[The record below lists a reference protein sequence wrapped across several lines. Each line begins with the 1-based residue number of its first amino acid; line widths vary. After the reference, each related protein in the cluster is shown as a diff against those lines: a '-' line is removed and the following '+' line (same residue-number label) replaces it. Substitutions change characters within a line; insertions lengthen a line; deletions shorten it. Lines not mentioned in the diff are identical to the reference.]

1 MIIVSIA
8 RGHNSSTTL
17 MVDGEIIFYLEEE
30 RLTRS
35 KYDGSPLA
43 GLIKVFDYVDHID
56 HLIVCHTCPD
66 NPILD
71 WTGECVYDGLI
82 RKLSRNKF
90 EYQTHNVALMHHEL
104 HAACG
109 YFNSGFDTAA
119 CVIADGA
126 GSFLSLNQE
135 AEWVKNTL
143 CKFIQK
149 PVYEFETIFHVTN
162 AGDFDTVYKHLGSS
176 EAIGFNHPSP
186 GFYVTEHPGLTKTY
200 EAITQFCGF
209 PAIEAGKLMGLA
221 PYGKPNKDL
230 PRFIDDNNEWIDRQ
244 VILPTYPNAAQ
255 LNFQK
260 YDIIRD
266 DFDTWEGDGSYT
278 DIQKD
283 LAYAVQEQTSDG
295 MCKLIEKA
303 HEVTGETNIVIC
315 GGYGLNCVANYKYA
329 KRFPDLNIY
338 CEPVSHDGGTS
349 IGAAKKLYY
358 ELEQTH
364 PPKQELIYYGPQYDP
379 SSYEEVIKDLDN
391 TDTSY
396 DDVAKLIR
404 DGNIVTIFQG
414 RSEGGPR
421 ALGNRSILFD
431 PTIKNGKDLV
441 NEVKHREFFRPFA
454 CSIKKDKAN
463 EWFDLAGMEESP
475 FMMYAVDALDG
486 VEEKIPS
493 VIHVDGTCRI
503 QTVTSEQ
510 NEHYYNLIDAFEKLS
525 EVPILFN
532 TSFNLGG
539 EPLVETVEDAVDTL
553 QNSDIDYLYLPE
565 IQKLVHIPDNL
576 SKNND
581 KKYKRNFR
589 QFKRDTA
596 TLTKELEDVTF
607 EDVLENVEYT
617 EDES

>member
-1 MIIVSIA
+1 MKNYVILSVA
-8 RGHNSSTTL
+8 RGHNGSATL
-17 MVDGEIIFYLEEE
+17 MVDGEIIWYIEEE
-30 RLTRS
+30 RLSRR
-35 KYDGSPLA
+35 KYDGSPLMA
-43 GLIKVFDYVDHID
+43 MQKAMEFVDHID
-56 HLIVCHTCPD
+56 ELIVCHTHRHGAS
-66 NPILD
+66 LD
-71 WTGECVYDGLI
+71 WTCEDMYQGWL
-82 RKLSRNKF
+82 RKVSRSKF
-90 EYQTHNVALMHHEL
+90 QPKVTFIDTIHHQMH
-104 HAACG
+104 ATTA
-109 YFNSGFDTAA
+109 FINSGFESAA
-119 CVIADGA
+119 ILVADGA
-126 GSFLSLNQE
+126 GSFLKTTE
-135 AEWVKNTL
+135 EICPDT
-143 CKFIQK
+143 CF
-149 PVYEFETIFHVTN
+149 EFETIFK
-162 AGDFDTVYKHLGSS
+162 AKKPLILEQVYKHLGTDKSV
-176 EAIGFNHPSP
+176 GFNVVDEDTGMH
-186 GFYVTEHPGLTKTY
+186 VTEHPGIVKAY
-200 EAITQFCGF
+200 EAVTRYCGF
-209 PAIEAGKLMGLA
+209 QSIDAGKLMGLS
-221 PYGKPNKDL
+221 PYGKPNSNLPPIVRDGFVNRDL
-230 PRFIDDNNEWIDRQ
+230 FMPN
-244 VILPTYPNAAQ
+244 YPNGAYIICDRYPGVFSVEEETAQ
-255 LNFQK
+255 RGKQNGE
-260 YDIIRD
+260 YS
-266 DFDTWEGDGSYT
+266 EN
-278 DIQKD
+278 QKD
-283 LAYAVQEQTSDG
+283 LAYAVQEASEIYIGD
-295 MCKLIEKA
+295 LIQKA
-303 HEVTGETNIVIC
+303 VDITGEKNIVVS

-379 SSYEEVIKDLDN
+379 SSYEEVIKDLD
-391 TDTSY
+391 TSDTSY

-576 SKNND
+576 SEGG
-581 KKYKRNFR
+581 KKQRIRFR
-589 QFKRDTA
+589 QFNRSTE
-596 TLTKELEDVTF
+596 TLSSESEDIENIKLEDI
-607 EDVLENVEYT
+607 ESQLEIT
-617 EDES
+617 